1 MRIMS
6 ASVKMVVLLL
16 QRQSRHIRHA
26 SSMLISRCIPRRS
39 VRLAVFAT
47 FAVYTALFLIF
58 QSFTVNKSTTSSPA
72 AGVLVFIDDTNHHPQ
87 NDRHTSTNYTSK
99 HWVKDANV
107 KSDTRHQQA
116 SVSMSKRAHNRF
128 VSLLPP
134 RDGKEHDRI
143 TKQLEFN
150 ITTSSV
156 KLILLAGSHS
166 IASARTRLKSE
177 NCNVASCVFT
187 RDYSRLYEA
196 DAVLVTGMTL
206 PLSVR
211 PKRRRR
217 RQVSHDRPDRRR
229 LT

>member
-1 MRIMS
+1 M
-6 ASVKMVVLLL
+6 
-16 QRQSRHIRHA
+16 
-26 SSMLISRCIPRRS
+26 
-39 VRLAVFAT
+39 
-47 FAVYTALFLIF
+47 
-58 QSFTVNKSTTSSPA
+58 
-72 AGVLVFIDDTNHHPQ
+72 LVFSDDTNNHPQ

-116 SVSMSKRAHNRF
+116 SVSMSQRAHNRF

-177 NCNVASCVFT
+177 HCNVVSCVFT

-229 LT
+229 LTYVAIVELHSALARTEDACDVVTRQRRDIISDNVQCCRANAQIQASSHGAGMGYTCTSPPPRI